1 MGRAYGEGSHHLLP
15 FCKLLLDVIAGV
27 GVGTMKLGES
37 PQVALAGGL
46 LAGYQVVVDE
56 VGSEHLIHGI

>member
-1 MGRAYGEGSHHLLP
+1 
-15 FCKLLLDVIAGV
+15 
-27 GVGTMKLGES
+27 MKLGES